1 MPLAGQSTLIAGGS
15 MKKRNTKGVVDVK
28 KGVSVVH
35 LNVSSGY
42 LAYVSKDK
50 GEESKVHS
58 VTLEGRRRSVTP

>member
-1 MPLAGQSTLIAGGS
+1 

-42 LAYVSKDK
+42 LAYVSKEKDQ
-50 GEESKVHS
+50 ESKVHS
-58 VTLEGRRRSVTP
+58 VPLEGRRRLVAP